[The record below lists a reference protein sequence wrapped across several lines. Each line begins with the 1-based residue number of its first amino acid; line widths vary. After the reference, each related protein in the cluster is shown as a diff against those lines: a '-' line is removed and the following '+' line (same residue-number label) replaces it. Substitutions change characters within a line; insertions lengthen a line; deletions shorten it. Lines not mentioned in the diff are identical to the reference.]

1 MDTAAI
7 AAAFFDAIERGDLPA
22 VRKLYAGHALVW
34 HNTDN
39 AQQTVDE
46 NLALLGAF
54 IGRTVS
60 RAYVDRRLQL
70 FAGGLCSSID
80 CAQQSRMA
88 ALSSCMPQS
97 SARWTRGIS
106 SAWTSIWTPRLSR
119 ASGIEQTSSAWTRSH
134 ALTEPGR

>member
-22 VRKLYAGHALVW
+22 VRKLYADHALVW

-60 RAYVDRRLQL
+60 RAYVDRRLHL
-70 FAGGLCSSID
+70 FAGGFVQQHRLCATKQDGSTVELH
-80 CAQQSRMA
+80 A
-88 ALSSCMPQS
+88 AIICQVDEEHIVRLDEYLD
-97 SARWTRGIS
+97 SAAVTRF
-106 SAWTSIWTPRLSR
+106 RN
-119 ASGIEQTSSAWTRSH
+119 
-134 ALTEPGR
+134 